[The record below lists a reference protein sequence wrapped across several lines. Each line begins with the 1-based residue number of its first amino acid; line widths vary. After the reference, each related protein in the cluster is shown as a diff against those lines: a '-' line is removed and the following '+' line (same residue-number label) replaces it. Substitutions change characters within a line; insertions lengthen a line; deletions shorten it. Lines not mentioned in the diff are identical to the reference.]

1 VLAAGA
7 AQTLSVTFTPTDAAN
22 YTSATASV
30 AITVLK
36 ATPLITW
43 PTPADIVYGTALS
56 ATQLNATA
64 NVPGAF
70 VYTPAAG
77 EVLAAGAA
85 QTLSVTFTPAD
96 AANYTTATASVAITV
111 LKATPVITW
120 PTPADIIY
128 GAALSTTQ
136 LNATANVAGSF
147 VYSPAAGTILNAGAA
162 QTLSVTFAPTDAAN
176 YTPATA
182 SVAIT
187 VLKAT
192 PTLTWSTPADITYG
206 TALSASQLNATANLA
221 GTFVYTPASGTV
233 LSAGAARTLSV
244 TFTPTDA
251 NYASATASVAITVLK
266 ATPIITW
273 PPPADIVF
281 GTALSATQLN
291 ATTTVPGTF
300 VYTPAAGTVLSVG
313 VAQTLSVTFTPT
325 DAANY
330 TSAALTVL
338 INLKPAPSITVSS
351 TTVTTGGT
359 VTATVTNGPGNR
371 TDWVALYPASG
382 TYVDWKYLNGSQTAP
397 ATGVTEATVSFTMPT
412 TPGTY
417 TLRFNAGATLL
428 ATSATITVAAPAVT
442 LTLDTTTAST
452 GGIVVATV
460 ANGPGQ
466 VKDWIGLY
474 ATGGSTLLDWKYL
487 NGSQV
492 VPVTGVT
499 GASVAFTMP
508 TTSGSYTLKF
518 FTGTSTL
525 LATSATITVTS
536 GASLSFVAS
545 PTTVAAA
552 GVVTATVSN
561 GPGAARDWI
570 GLYNSSGSLAD
581 WKYLNGSQTAPATGL
596 TAATVPFTMPTT
608 LGTYTMRFNSATNTV
623 LATSAT
629 ITVAPPSG
637 ATISASPTVIGPG
650 GTVTVTVAGG
660 PANKTDW
667 IGFYAEGAS
676 TYLEWKYLNGLQ
688 TAPAAGMTGA
698 SVSFTMPAAL
708 GNYTFKFW
716 AGSTLLAT
724 SSAVTVGV
732 VAPSVTVSTTTAVSG
747 GTIAVT
753 VANGP
758 AVRTDWVGVY
768 PTGGGTYVDWKY
780 LNGTQAAPATGLA
793 GATFNL
799 AMPTAPGT
807 YFLRF
812 MTGNTVLATSQ
823 TITVSASAVSLT
835 VSPSPV
841 APGGTV
847 TATVANGPANKTD
860 WVALYPEGET
870 GYLTWKYLNGLQTA
884 PATGMAIA
892 SVPFT
897 MPTTPGNYVIKFWAG
912 PALLATSA
920 TVTVGSNATVTVTP
934 TTIGP
939 LGTISVTVGS
949 GPGNATDWVALYA
962 TGSSTYLDWKYLN
975 GLTTAP
981 AAGMSS
987 ATVTFV
993 LPETP
998 GTYVVKFLSA
1008 GTVLATSQTIT
1019 VLTPTVTASATTVAM
1034 GDTVTA
1040 TVANGAG
1047 NPTDWIGLYLVN
1059 GPPIDWN
1066 YLNGSKTA
1074 PASGVTS
1081 AAVPFVMPTT
1091 PGIYELRFYA
1101 GSILLATSQA
1111 ITVQ

>member
-1 VLAAGA
+1 LSVSFTPTDAANYTTATKTVSINVLKATPVITWPTPADIIYGTALGATQLNATANVPGTFVYTPAAGTILSAGA
-7 AQTLSVTFTPTDAAN
+7 AQTLSVTFTTEDAANYNTATATVLINVLKATPVLTWPTPADIVYGTALSTAQLNATANVPGTFVYTPAAGTVLHAGAGQTLSVTFTPTDAAN
-22 YTSATASV
+22 YTSATAT
-30 AITVLK
+30 ALITVSK
-36 ATPLITW
+36 VTTTVTW
-43 PTPADIVYGTALS
+43 ATPADIVYGTAL
-56 ATQLNATA
+56 
-64 NVPGAF
+64 G
-70 VYTPAAG
+70 
-77 EVLAAGAA
+77 
-85 QTLSVTFTPAD
+85 
-96 AANYTTATASVAITV
+96 
-111 LKATPVITW
+111 
-120 PTPADIIY
+120 
-128 GAALSTTQ
+128 
-136 LNATANVAGSF
+136 
-147 VYSPAAGTILNAGAA
+147 
-162 QTLSVTFAPTDAAN
+162 
-176 YTPATA
+176 
-182 SVAIT
+182 
-187 VLKAT
+187 
-192 PTLTWSTPADITYG
+192 
-206 TALSASQLNATANLA
+206 ASQLNATASVP
-221 GTFVYTPASGTV
+221 GTFAYTPAAGTV
-233 LSAGAARTLSV
+233 LTAGAARTLSV

-251 NYASATASVAITVLK
+251 TNYASATASVQINVVK
-266 ATPIITW
+266 ATPTITW
-273 PPPADIVF
+273 PAPADIVF
-281 GTALSATQLN
+281 GAALSTTQLN
-291 ATTTVPGTF
+291 ATANVPGTF
-300 VYTPAAGTVLSVG
+300 VYTPAAGTVLPVG
-313 VAQTLSVTFTPT
+313 AAQTLSVTFTPT

-330 TSAALTVL
+330 TPATQTAL
-338 INLKPAPSITVSS
+338 INVKPAPSITVSS
-351 TTVTTGGT
+351 TSVITGAT
-359 VTATVTNGPGNR
+359 VTATVANGPGNR

-382 TYVDWKYLNGSQTAP
+382 TYVDWKYLNGLQTAP

-428 ATSATITVAAPAVT
+428 ATSATITVSAPAAT
-442 LTLDTTTAST
+442 LTLDTTAAST

-460 ANGPGQ
+460 ANGPAQ

-487 NGSQV
+487 NGSQTA
-492 VPVTGVT
+492 PASGVAS
-499 GASVAFTMP
+499 ASVPFTMP
-508 TTSGSYTLKF
+508 ATAGSYTLKF

-525 LATSATITVTS
+525 LATSATITVTT
-536 GASLSFVAS
+536 GATLSFVAS
-545 PTTVAAA
+545 PTTIVPA

-570 GLYNSSGSLAD
+570 GLYNSSGSLLD
-581 WKYLNGSQTAPATGL
+581 WKYLNGTQTAPATPL
-596 TAATVPFTMPTT
+596 TAATVPFTMPTA
-608 LGTYTMRFNSATNTV
+608 LATYTLRFYSATNTL

-637 ATISASPTVIGPG
+637 ATISASPTAIGPG

-660 PANKTDW
+660 PANRTDW
-667 IGFYAEGAS
+667 IGIYAEGGS
-676 TYLEWKYLNGLQ
+676 TYLEWKYLNGTQ
-688 TAPAAGMTGA
+688 TAPATGMTGA
-698 SVSFTMPAAL
+698 AVAFTMPAAV

-724 SSAVTVGV
+724 SSTVTVGV

-799 AMPTAPGT
+799 TMPTATGT
-807 YFLRF
+807 YVLRF

-835 VSPSPV
+835 VSPNPV
-841 APGGTV
+841 SPGGTV

-860 WVALYPEGET
+860 WVALYPEGESA
-870 GYLTWKYLNGLQTA
+870 YITWKYLNGLQTA
-884 PATGMAIA
+884 PATGMASA

-897 MPTTPGNYVIKFWAG
+897 MPMTPGNYVIKFWAG

-920 TVTVGSNATVTVTP
+920 TITVGSNATVAVTP

-939 LGTISVTVGS
+939 LGTISATVGG
-949 GPGNATDWVALYA
+949 GPGNATDWVAVYP

-975 GLTTAP
+975 GTTTAP
-981 AAGMSS
+981 AAGMTS
-987 ATVTFV
+987 ATVTFA

-998 GTYVVKFLSA
+998 GTYVVKFLA
-1008 GTVLATSQTIT
+1008 GGTVLATSQTIT
-1019 VLTPTVTASATTVAM
+1019 VLTATVTASATSLAS

-1047 NPTDWIGLYLVN
+1047 NTTDWVGLYLVA

-1111 ITVQ
+1111 ITVH